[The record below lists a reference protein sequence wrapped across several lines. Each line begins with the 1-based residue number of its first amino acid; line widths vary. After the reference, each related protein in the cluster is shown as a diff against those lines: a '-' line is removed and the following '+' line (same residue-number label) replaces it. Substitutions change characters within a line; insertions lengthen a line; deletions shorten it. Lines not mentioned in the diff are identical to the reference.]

1 MIWLIEKIHV
11 LDKRHLGMSY
21 SAISFEFNVN
31 E

>member
-1 MIWLIEKIHV
+1 MIGLIEKIHV
-11 LDKRHLGMSY
+11 LDKCHIGMSF